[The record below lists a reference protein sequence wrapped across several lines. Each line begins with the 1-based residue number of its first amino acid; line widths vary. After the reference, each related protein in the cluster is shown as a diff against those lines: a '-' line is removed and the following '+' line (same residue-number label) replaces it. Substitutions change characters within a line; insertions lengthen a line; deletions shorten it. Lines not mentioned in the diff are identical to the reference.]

1 MASASVHWYDPF
13 HIFFFF
19 LNNELKPH
27 VSSKNL
33 SVPQLRPLR
42 FPKRSR
48 LEPLNREQGRR
59 GWTEQLLCYCSTIIN
74 VCWNP
79 PSPSSK
85 KKTNKKNILLLRAT
99 QSKWRSVTFPQ
110 HLHIQAECVVK
121 RTQTSVRQRDRIQ
134 RLYWRS
140 LMCALLC
147 VMCTCQGTQTC
158 ITRRGESGIPLTL
171 YCLK

>member
-1 MASASVHWYDPF
+1 MSLNRTSPPRISASHSSVRSAFPSEADWSPWT
-13 HIFFFF
+13 
-19 LNNELKPH
+19 
-27 VSSKNL
+27 VSRAGEAEQSSC
-33 SVPQLRPLR
+33 SVIVPRLLTCAEISRRLRR
-42 FPKRSR
+42 
-48 LEPLNREQGRR
+48 
-59 GWTEQLLCYCSTIIN
+59 
-74 VCWNP
+74 
-79 PSPSSK
+79 K
-85 KKTNKKNILLLRAT
+85 KKNDLLLRAT

-171 YCLK
+171 CCLK